1 MDPSSSA
8 LLPDSP
14 SAVVC
19 APGWGEATGACEDE
33 LHAAV
38 RISRSAHGEARRRI
52 GAVVKIICVWNC
64 NSIAKSV
71 QIQGITS

>member
-1 MDPSSSA
+1 
-8 LLPDSP
+8 
-14 SAVVC
+14 
-19 APGWGEATGACEDE
+19 
-33 LHAAV
+33 V